1 MFNKKH
7 FTTPCI
13 SYGLVCSHL
22 ENIWISQSYFIFGE
36 VSAKTRHSSYTQTLQ
51 AICPKPMNRI
61 LILIIFASQIAFGQ
75 SKIQHEP
82 ERLFNKLDLGKS
94 TAEFI
99 KEHKIEKII
108 FLRNTF
114 QIKKYEKIK
123 N

>member
-1 MFNKKH
+1 
-7 FTTPCI
+7 
-13 SYGLVCSHL
+13 
-22 ENIWISQSYFIFGE
+22 
-36 VSAKTRHSSYTQTLQ
+36 
-51 AICPKPMNRI
+51 MNRI